1 MMNLSD
7 VRVPETAAARS
18 ALGVVTRF
26 ASPALVNHS
35 QRAYYWGASYG
46 IAHGIDF
53 DDELLF
59 VSAMLHDIGLVP
71 AFDNHSIPFEEAG
84 GNVAWVFGAGVGWSD
99 ARCTRAAEVIVR
111 HMWNSVDPAVDAEG
125 HLLEIATSLDITGSN
140 PQWWPANL
148 RADVVRQFPRLNL
161 RDEFTACFRAE
172 AARKPGSSAASSLEC
187 GLAEGLAS
195 NILESDP
202 GRAL

>member
-1 MMNLSD
+1 MMNASD
-7 VRVPETAAARS
+7 VRVPETAAARR
-18 ALGVVTRF
+18 AVDVVTRF

-53 DDELLF
+53 DGELLF
-59 VSAMLHDIGLVP
+59 VSSMLHDIGLVR
-71 AFDNHSIPFEEAG
+71 AFDNHSVPFEQAG

-99 ARCTRAAEVIVR
+99 ARCARVSEVIVR
-111 HMWNSVDPAVDAEG
+111 HMWNSVDPAVDPEG

-148 RADVVRQFPRLNL
+148 RADVVERFPRLDL
-161 RDEFTACFRAE
+161 RREFTECFLAE
-172 AARKPGSSAASSLEC
+172 AARKPGSSAASSLER
-187 GLAEGLAS
+187 GLAEGHAS

-202 GRAL
+202 GREV